1 MKVRRAVT
9 NAVFGGTVVVLLII
23 AGVGYS
29 LYFTNMHAGQE
40 MTSVMTETVNH
51 TMTVTENMTETMTNT
66 MTATST
72 SVVSES
78 AIQFAPVSGQMIHS
92 AWVLVQPAGSEYAV
106 SVHAE
111 GLESTQGTG
120 NVYIVEATSSSG
132 SMSMAPIG
140 PNGTS
145 SEFET
150 TSGGVGNFFI
160 LLGQNPYNAFESI
173 EIVYLPGMQMSNGTV
188 VATASLTM
196 MMH

>member
-9 NAVFGGTVVVLLII
+9 NAVFLGTVVVLLIFSGI
-23 AGVGYS
+23 GYS
-29 LYFTNMHAGQE
+29 LYFISMPAGHE
-40 MTSVMTETVNH
+40 TSVMTVTTDAMMVTESMNH
-51 TMTVTENMTETMTNT
+51 TTTQTMAEGSTSAVTE
-66 MTATST
+66 
-72 SVVSES
+72 S
-78 AIQFAPVSGQMIHS
+78 AVQFTPAPGQMVHS
-92 AWVLVQPAGSEYAV
+92 AWALIEPAGSGMYAV

-120 NVYIVEATSSSG
+120 NVYIVEATSASG
-132 SMSMAPIG
+132 SMSVAPIG

-150 TSGGVGNFFI
+150 TGSGVGDFFV
-160 LLGQNPYNAFESI
+160 LLGQNPYSAFESI

-196 MMH
+196 MQ